1 MPKGLIDQQE
11 VLAFALCDGLGRPL
25 LPHGDARAVG
35 QAADDAMCNMHA
47 LGPLPVALRFS
58 AAAA

>member
-1 MPKGLIDQQE
+1 MMQE

-47 LGPLPVALRFS
+47 LGPLLVALRFS